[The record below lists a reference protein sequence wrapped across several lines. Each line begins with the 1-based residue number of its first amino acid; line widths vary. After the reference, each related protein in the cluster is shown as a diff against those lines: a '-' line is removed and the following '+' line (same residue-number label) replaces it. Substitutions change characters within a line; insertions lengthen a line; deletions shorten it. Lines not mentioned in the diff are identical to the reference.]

1 MAIMSDK
8 MKAQQKQQQEAAK
21 KAAAKKQTAA
31 AKEAP
36 LTAGRRSS
44 RLKNGED
51 KEVPDQKQSK
61 KTAAKKGAKKNTTNG
76 KNISSYFKKADV
88 DVIDEDPTSSE
99 LMIMPP
105 DSLSLTGAGAHF
117 GRAEHRVGLPYFEG
131 TIKIHELRIYPLQYH
146 PQSEK
151 VKEILVARGRKW
163 ASLSGIHH
171 MQYKG
176 TGFRVLERG
185 IQRCNVGFNLLLVH
199 SVVISCRSAVEITNH
214 D

>member
-1 MAIMSDK
+1 MDYLHENYTATIERISNLLSHHEITFSLLYALLVPRTILITK
-8 MKAQQKQQQEAAK
+8 CRVSGALRCLKLLSATKEYSQQCGLYYDLSCE
-21 KAAAKKQTAA
+21 
-31 AKEAP
+31 
-36 LTAGRRSS
+36 S
-44 RLKNGED
+44 
-51 KEVPDQKQSK
+51 
-61 KTAAKKGAKKNTTNG
+61 
-76 KNISSYFKKADV
+76 V

-117 GRAEHRVGLPYFEG
+117 GRAEHSVGLPYFEG